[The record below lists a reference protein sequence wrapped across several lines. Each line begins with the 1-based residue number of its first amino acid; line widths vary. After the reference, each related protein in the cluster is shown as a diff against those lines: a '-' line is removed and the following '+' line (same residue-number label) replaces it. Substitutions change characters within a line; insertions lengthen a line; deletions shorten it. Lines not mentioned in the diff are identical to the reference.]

1 MSEPDFE
8 AAMTA
13 HWLQRGIGPRE
24 AAAKLRP
31 ACGNVE
37 PFDEVTLE
45 KLETDWRKERNA
57 FHIVLG
63 ILGGPWKRLAGF
75 DCEDV
80 ESPAD
85 HTRKVRYLGA
95 IAGGRFT
102 AESIEQT
109 VEPNEDV
116 RLTFTHRDKR
126 YSFTFENNGSW
137 VNLPGL
143 LDGLNQ
149 VLERLGINERFIE
162 LYNWGQ
168 GAGVVAF
175 VLPDVFLPV
184 ARELH
189 IRLESTPNVK
199 YD

>member
-1 MSEPDFE
+1 MAEQDFE

-13 HWLQRGIGPRE
+13 HWLQSSIGPRE
-24 AAAKLRP
+24 AVAKLRP
-31 ACGNVE
+31 ACGDVK
-37 PFDEVTLE
+37 PLDEATLE
-45 KLETDWRKERNA
+45 KLETEWREKRNA

-63 ILGGPWKRLAGF
+63 ILGGQWKRLAGF

-85 HTRKVRYLGA
+85 HTRKVRYLA
-95 IAGGRFT
+95 ASTGGRFT
-102 AESIEQT
+102 AENIEQT
-109 VEPNEDV
+109 VEPNDDI
-116 RLTFTHRDKR
+116 RLTFTHQGNRH
-126 YSFTFENNGSW
+126 SFTFENNGSW
-137 VNLPGL
+137 VNLPGT
-143 LDGLNQ
+143 LDGLNT
-149 VLERLGINERFIE
+149 VLERLGMQERFIE

-175 VLPDVFLPV
+175 VLPDLFLPA

>member
-1 MSEPDFE
+1 
-8 AAMTA
+8 MTA
-13 HWLQRGIGPRE
+13 HWLHSSIGPRE

-37 PFDEVTLE
+37 PLDGATLE
-45 KLETDWRKERNA
+45 KLETEWRKERNA

-63 ILGGPWKRLAGF
+63 ILGGAWNRLAGF

-85 HTRKVRYLGA
+85 HTRKVRYLA
-95 IAGGRFT
+95 ASTGGRFT

-109 VEPNEDV
+109 VEPNEDIG
-116 RLTFTHRDKR
+116 LAFTHQGSR

-137 VNLPGL
+137 VNLPGI

-149 VLERLGINERFIE
+149 VLDKLGMQERFIE

-168 GAGVVAF
+168 GAGVVTF
-175 VLPDVFLPV
+175 VRPDLFLPA

-189 IRLESTPNVK
+189 IRLESTPNAK